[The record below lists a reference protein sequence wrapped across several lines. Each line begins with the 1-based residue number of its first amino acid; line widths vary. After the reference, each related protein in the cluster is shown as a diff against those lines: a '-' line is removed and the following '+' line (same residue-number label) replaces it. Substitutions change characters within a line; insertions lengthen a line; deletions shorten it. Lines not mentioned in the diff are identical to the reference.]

1 MQIYKLQLSNKVVD
15 VFIERKKIR
24 NYYIKI
30 NPDLTITVPIP
41 LSIDI
46 NLVYSFINNHKNWI
60 EKNLN
65 KFEKAQETNIKD
77 TIINGGTVKILD
89 SQYIVYVYNAK
100 QDNIIIDGFNIYI
113 YSKKSNDSIYLTK
126 QYNEYLKSQAKEYF
140 QNKIDKFLPIFK
152 KYNIKSPTLK
162 VKMMKS
168 KWGSCVPQ
176 TSQITLNLYLYKA
189 SDKCIEY
196 VIFHEMTHL
205 VHSGHKKRFYNFL
218 QKYMPSYKE
227 VEKELDYQASQLLY

>member
-1 MQIYKLQLSNKVVD
+1 MQIYKLQLSDRIAD

-46 NLVYSFINNHKNWI
+46 NIVYNFINRHKNWI

-65 KFEKAQETNIKD
+65 KFKKAKEQDIKD
-77 TIINGGTVKILD
+77 SVMNGGTVKILD
-89 SQYIVYVYNAK
+89 SQYIVYIYAAK

-113 YSKKSNDSIYLTK
+113 YSKNSNDTNYVKK
-126 QYNEYLKSQAKEYF
+126 QYNEIQAKQYF
-140 QNKIDKFLPIFK
+140 QNKINKFFPIFA
-152 KYNIKSPTLK
+152 KYKVKFPLLK
-162 VKMMKS
+162 VKAMKS
-168 KWGSCVPQ
+168 KWGSCAVQ

-205 VHSGHKKRFYNFL
+205 IHSGHKKRFYNFL
-218 QKYMPSYKE
+218 QKYIPDYE
-227 VEKELDYQASQLLY
+227 VVKNGQ